1 MDSDCLFFYQL
12 KIRMC
17 VWNELI
23 NRAEMGYLRKLLNL
37 FDLVDSKDNE
47 STTI

>member
-12 KIRMC
+12 KTRMS

-23 NRAEMGYLRKLLNL
+23 NRAEMGCFRKQLNL

-47 STTI
+47 SKTI